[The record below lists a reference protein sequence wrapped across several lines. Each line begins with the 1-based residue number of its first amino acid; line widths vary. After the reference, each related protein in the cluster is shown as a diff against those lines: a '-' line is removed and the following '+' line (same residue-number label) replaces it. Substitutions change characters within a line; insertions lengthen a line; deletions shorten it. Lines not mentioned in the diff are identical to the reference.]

1 MTINQLFKQKI
12 PKELVDKLV
21 KSFGLES
28 LDDDSCFS
36 KVEIEKNKTIDLF
49 NSLPYKRS
57 QRVSDSI
64 KKEVASIFLFKVN
77 DPRLRNITITNV
89 VLSDDLSNAKIFYS
103 TINSKDDETSVKKA
117 LDKSKGFI
125 RTMLGKS
132 LSLKKIPTISFFK
145 DNL

>member
-1 MTINQLFKQKI
+1 M
-12 PKELVDKLV
+12 
-21 KSFGLES
+21 
-28 LDDDSCFS
+28 
-36 KVEIEKNKTIDLF
+36 F

-57 QRVSDSI
+57 QRVSGSI

-89 VLSDDLSNAKIFYS
+89 VLSDDLSNAMIFYS

>member
-1 MTINQLFKQKI
+1 MF
-12 PKELVDKLV
+12 
-21 KSFGLES
+21 
-28 LDDDSCFS
+28 DSQ
-36 KVEIEKNKTIDLF
+36 
-49 NSLPYKRS
+49 PYKRS

>member
-1 MTINQLFKQKI
+1 M
-12 PKELVDKLV
+12 
-21 KSFGLES
+21 
-28 LDDDSCFS
+28 
-36 KVEIEKNKTIDLF
+36 F

-103 TINSKDDETSVKKA
+103 TINSQDDETSVKKA

-132 LSLKKIPTISFFK
+132 LSLKKIPTIAFFK

>member
-1 MTINQLFKQKI
+1 MF
-12 PKELVDKLV
+12 D
-21 KSFGLES
+21 
-28 LDDDSCFS
+28 
-36 KVEIEKNKTIDLF
+36 
-49 NSLPYKRS
+49 SLPYKRS

-103 TINSKDDETSVKKA
+103 TINLNDEEASVKKA

-132 LSLKKIPTISFFK
+132 ISLKKIPTISFFK
-145 DNL
+145 DNI

>member
-1 MTINQLFKQKI
+1 MF
-12 PKELVDKLV
+12 D
-21 KSFGLES
+21 
-28 LDDDSCFS
+28 
-36 KVEIEKNKTIDLF
+36 
-49 NSLPYKRS
+49 SLPYKRS

-77 DPRLRNITITNV
+77 DPRLRNITITKV

-103 TINSKDDETSVKKA
+103 TINLKEEEVSIKKA

-132 LSLKKIPTISFFK
+132 ISLKKIPTISFFK
-145 DNL
+145 DDI

>member
-1 MTINQLFKQKI
+1 LF
-12 PKELVDKLV
+12 D
-21 KSFGLES
+21 
-28 LDDDSCFS
+28 
-36 KVEIEKNKTIDLF
+36 
-49 NSLPYKRS
+49 SLPYKRS

-77 DPRLRNITITNV
+77 DPQLRNITITNV

-103 TINSKDDETSVKKA
+103 TINLKDEEVSIKKA

-132 LSLKKIPTISFFK
+132 ISLKKIPTISFFK
-145 DNL
+145 DDI

>member
-1 MTINQLFKQKI
+1 M
-12 PKELVDKLV
+12 
-21 KSFGLES
+21 
-28 LDDDSCFS
+28 
-36 KVEIEKNKTIDLF
+36 F

-103 TINSKDDETSVKKA
+103 TINLKDEEVSIKKA

>member
-1 MTINQLFKQKI
+1 M
-12 PKELVDKLV
+12 
-21 KSFGLES
+21 
-28 LDDDSCFS
+28 
-36 KVEIEKNKTIDLF
+36 F

-103 TINSKDDETSVKKA
+103 IINSKDDETSVKKA

-132 LSLKKIPTISFFK
+132 LSLKKIPTIAFFK

>member
-1 MTINQLFKQKI
+1 M
-12 PKELVDKLV
+12 
-21 KSFGLES
+21 
-28 LDDDSCFS
+28 
-36 KVEIEKNKTIDLF
+36 F

-64 KKEVASIFLFKVN
+64 KKEVASIFLFKVK

-103 TINSKDDETSVKKA
+103 TINLKDEDATIKKA

-132 LSLKKIPTISFFK
+132 ISLKKIPTISFFK
-145 DNL
+145 DDI

>member
-1 MTINQLFKQKI
+1 MF
-12 PKELVDKLV
+12 D
-21 KSFGLES
+21 
-28 LDDDSCFS
+28 
-36 KVEIEKNKTIDLF
+36 
-49 NSLPYKRS
+49 SLPYKRS

-103 TINSKDDETSVKKA
+103 TINLKDEEVSIKKA

-125 RTMLGKS
+125 RMMLGKS
-132 LSLKKIPTISFFK
+132 ISLKKIPTISFFK
-145 DNL
+145 DDI

>member
-1 MTINQLFKQKI
+1 MF
-12 PKELVDKLV
+12 D
-21 KSFGLES
+21 
-28 LDDDSCFS
+28 
-36 KVEIEKNKTIDLF
+36 
-49 NSLPYKRS
+49 SLPYKRS

-77 DPRLRNITITNV
+77 DPRLRNITITKV

-103 TINSKDDETSVKKA
+103 TINLNDEEASVIKA

-132 LSLKKIPTISFFK
+132 ISLKKIPTISFFK
-145 DNL
+145 DDI

>member
-1 MTINQLFKQKI
+1 M
-12 PKELVDKLV
+12 
-21 KSFGLES
+21 
-28 LDDDSCFS
+28 
-36 KVEIEKNKTIDLF
+36 F

-103 TINSKDDETSVKKA
+103 TINSKDDETSVAKA

>member
-1 MTINQLFKQKI
+1 M
-12 PKELVDKLV
+12 
-21 KSFGLES
+21 
-28 LDDDSCFS
+28 
-36 KVEIEKNKTIDLF
+36 F

-57 QRVSDSI
+57 QRVSESI

>member
-1 MTINQLFKQKI
+1 M
-12 PKELVDKLV
+12 
-21 KSFGLES
+21 
-28 LDDDSCFS
+28 
-36 KVEIEKNKTIDLF
+36 F

-77 DPRLRNITITNV
+77 DPRLKNITITNV

-103 TINSKDDETSVKKA
+103 TINSQDDETSVKKA

>member
-1 MTINQLFKQKI
+1 M
-12 PKELVDKLV
+12 
-21 KSFGLES
+21 
-28 LDDDSCFS
+28 
-36 KVEIEKNKTIDLF
+36 F

-77 DPRLRNITITNV
+77 DPRLKNITITNV

>member
-1 MTINQLFKQKI
+1 MF
-12 PKELVDKLV
+12 D
-21 KSFGLES
+21 
-28 LDDDSCFS
+28 
-36 KVEIEKNKTIDLF
+36 
-49 NSLPYKRS
+49 SLPYKRS

-77 DPRLRNITITNV
+77 DPRLRNITITKV

-103 TINSKDDETSVKKA
+103 TINFNDEEASVKKA

-132 LSLKKIPTISFFK
+132 ISLKKIPTISFFK
-145 DNL
+145 DDI

>member
-1 MTINQLFKQKI
+1 M
-12 PKELVDKLV
+12 
-21 KSFGLES
+21 
-28 LDDDSCFS
+28 
-36 KVEIEKNKTIDLF
+36 F

-103 TINSKDDETSVKKA
+103 TINSKDDEISVKKA

>member
-1 MTINQLFKQKI
+1 M
-12 PKELVDKLV
+12 
-21 KSFGLES
+21 
-28 LDDDSCFS
+28 
-36 KVEIEKNKTIDLF
+36 F

-77 DPRLRNITITNV
+77 DPRLRNITVTKV

-103 TINSKDDETSVKKA
+103 TINLNDEEASVKKA

-132 LSLKKIPTISFFK
+132 ISLKKIPTISFFK
-145 DNL
+145 DDI

>member
-1 MTINQLFKQKI
+1 MF
-12 PKELVDKLV
+12 
-21 KSFGLES
+21 
-28 LDDDSCFS
+28 DSQ
-36 KVEIEKNKTIDLF
+36 
-49 NSLPYKRS
+49 PYKRS

-77 DPRLRNITITNV
+77 DPRLKNITITNV

>member
-1 MTINQLFKQKI
+1 M
-12 PKELVDKLV
+12 
-21 KSFGLES
+21 
-28 LDDDSCFS
+28 
-36 KVEIEKNKTIDLF
+36 F

-125 RTMLGKS
+125 YLFGIS
-132 LSLKKIPTISFFK
+132 QIQILEQVQLVSVPTLPAFETI
-145 DNL
+145 N

>member
-1 MTINQLFKQKI
+1 M
-12 PKELVDKLV
+12 
-21 KSFGLES
+21 
-28 LDDDSCFS
+28 
-36 KVEIEKNKTIDLF
+36 F

-132 LSLKKIPTISFFK
+132 LSLKKVPTISFFK
-145 DNL
+145 DDV

>member
-1 MTINQLFKQKI
+1 MF
-12 PKELVDKLV
+12 D
-21 KSFGLES
+21 
-28 LDDDSCFS
+28 
-36 KVEIEKNKTIDLF
+36 
-49 NSLPYKRS
+49 SLPYKRS

-103 TINSKDDETSVKKA
+103 TINLKDEEVSIKKA
-117 LDKSKGFI
+117 LDKSRGFI

-145 DNL
+145 DNI

>member
-1 MTINQLFKQKI
+1 M
-12 PKELVDKLV
+12 
-21 KSFGLES
+21 
-28 LDDDSCFS
+28 
-36 KVEIEKNKTIDLF
+36 F

-132 LSLKKIPTISFFK
+132 LSLKKIPTISFFN

>member
-1 MTINQLFKQKI
+1 MF
-12 PKELVDKLV
+12 D
-21 KSFGLES
+21 
-28 LDDDSCFS
+28 
-36 KVEIEKNKTIDLF
+36 
-49 NSLPYKRS
+49 SLPYKRS

-103 TINSKDDETSVKKA
+103 TIKLQDEEVSVKKA

-132 LSLKKIPTISFFK
+132 ISLKKIPTISFFK
-145 DNL
+145 DDI

>member
-1 MTINQLFKQKI
+1 M
-12 PKELVDKLV
+12 
-21 KSFGLES
+21 
-28 LDDDSCFS
+28 
-36 KVEIEKNKTIDLF
+36 F

-103 TINSKDDETSVKKA
+103 TINSKDHETSVKKA

>member
-1 MTINQLFKQKI
+1 LF
-12 PKELVDKLV
+12 D
-21 KSFGLES
+21 
-28 LDDDSCFS
+28 
-36 KVEIEKNKTIDLF
+36 
-49 NSLPYKRS
+49 SLPYKRS

-64 KKEVASIFLFKVN
+64 KKEVASIFLFKVK

-103 TINSKDDETSVKKA
+103 TINLKDEEVSIKKA

-132 LSLKKIPTISFFK
+132 ISLKKIPTISFFK
-145 DNL
+145 DDI

>member
-1 MTINQLFKQKI
+1 MRNRNY
-12 PKELVDKLV
+12 KLHRYKRGWYYWSV
-21 KSFGLES
+21 
-28 LDDDSCFS
+28 S
-36 KVEIEKNKTIDLF
+36 KRRNTEKAIDLF
-49 NSLPYKRS
+49 DSLPYKRS

-103 TINSKDDETSVKKA
+103 TINLKDEEVSVKKA

-132 LSLKKIPTISFFK
+132 ISLKKIPTISFFK
-145 DNL
+145 DDI

>member
-1 MTINQLFKQKI
+1 MF
-12 PKELVDKLV
+12 D
-21 KSFGLES
+21 
-28 LDDDSCFS
+28 
-36 KVEIEKNKTIDLF
+36 
-49 NSLPYKRS
+49 SLPYKRS

-77 DPRLRNITITNV
+77 DPRLRNITITKV

-103 TINSKDDETSVKKA
+103 SINLKEEEVSIKKA

-132 LSLKKIPTISFFK
+132 ISLKKIPTISFFK
-145 DNL
+145 DDV

>member
-1 MTINQLFKQKI
+1 M
-12 PKELVDKLV
+12 
-21 KSFGLES
+21 
-28 LDDDSCFS
+28 
-36 KVEIEKNKTIDLF
+36 F

-132 LSLKKIPTISFFK
+132 LSLKKFQLSRFSKTIFKNVIRNFSFR
-145 DNL
+145 